1 MKRLKELEESSAWK
15 ESATKPCKQYKMGVE
30 KRIATKG
37 IAIAAYPIDKVCE
50 FLYKEESLAKMNSQI
65 IEIKVLYEKKD
76 VFKVN
81 YQQYKGI
88 WPVANRDFVSV
99 GIIVRESD
107 KKIYIGTK
115 GCNYPHPEV
124 NKVVR
129 GEVYIGGYIIEK
141 VDENN
146 TQVTYISDAD
156 LKGNIP
162 QMVQNQL
169 AAKQGEV
176 AAKVADVMKKDGY

>member
-1 MKRLKELEESSAWK
+1 
-15 ESATKPCKQYKMGVE
+15 
-30 KRIATKG
+30 
-37 IAIAAYPIDKVCE
+37 
-50 FLYKEESLAKMNSQI
+50 MNSQI
-65 IEIKVLYEKKD
+65 VEMKVLYEKKD

-88 WPVANRDFVSV
+88 WPVANRDFVNV
-99 GIIVRESD
+99 GIAVRESD
-107 KKIYIGTK
+107 TKIYIGTK
-115 GCNYPHPEV
+115 ACNYPHPEV

-176 AAKVADVMKKDGY
+176 AAKVAEVMKKEGY